1 VVQIAARPP
10 SAQITTPGDVT
21 GLGRGEEDDHV
32 GDLLWLGG
40 PAMIV
45 VAPTPTTRHR
55 EPARPVGYAIDP
67 KRVPVGYG
75 SMSATPSTRSGVPV
89 GYGSMSATPST
100 RSGVPV
106 GYAIDPKRFL
116 SPTPAT
122 PIEAVDGVGDRHPI
136 LSMA

>member
-89 GYGSMSATPST
+89 GY
-100 RSGVPV
+100 
-106 GYAIDPKRFL
+106 AIDPKRFL